1 MRRPHK
7 HGLWCA
13 SKSHV
18 RMPHALMHS
27 RTHAC
32 FRVIFFGVAC
42 RVCSCAC
49 LRLDFIMFVL
59 IVRRHHCDCCTRHRV
74 HACACVGVVCVR
86 CVCATSSMFVANAG
100 ATAGDVPSRL
110 QHQYVVAVRKSV
122 RVRACVRACMRACM
136 RACVHTC
143 VRASCVRA
151 CVVHPCVRACV
162 RACVCVRVRVRACV
176 RAYVHACVPTCVCR
190 VFVCVCVFAS
200 RVACCGSISFVSVN
214 KPVCV
219 RSCVRSFGCMRRLRA
234 RMGMGVFVVFVFHGS
249 SQAVMVDVHV
259 SHRCRSVRGVFV
271 VSRAV
276 FGVADGD
283 CHPSIVIE
291 FDAAMTRGTFRAPLA
306 GNITVCLY
314 NNNIYKTRSAP

>member
-1 MRRPHK
+1 
-7 HGLWCA
+7 
-13 SKSHV
+13 
-18 RMPHALMHS
+18 MHS

-49 LRLDFIMFVL
+49 LLLDFIMFVL

-176 RAYVHACVPTCVCR
+176 RAYVHACVHTCVCR
-190 VFVCVCVFAS
+190 VFVCVS
-200 RVACCGSISFVSVN
+200 PVAAPYHLSLSTSQCA
-214 KPVCV
+214 CV
-219 RSCVRSFGCMRRLRA
+219 RACVVLGACGDCVRGWVWVCLLFLFFMDLPRPSWSMCTSRTAAGPSEACLLFPGRYL
-234 RMGMGVFVVFVFHGS
+234 VW
-249 SQAVMVDVHV
+249 QMV
-259 SHRCRSVRGVFV
+259 
-271 VSRAV
+271 
-276 FGVADGD
+276 
-283 CHPSIVIE
+283 IVIQ
-291 FDAAMTRGTFRAPLA
+291 ASSSNSMRP
-306 GNITVCLY
+306 
-314 NNNIYKTRSAP
+314 